1 MTTRETPWPQGTPSW
16 VDLMVPDAKAAG
28 EFYDRLFGWQIQD
41 LGEEAGGYTMALLSG
56 RPVAGIGPVPEGQD
70 LPSVWTTYIA
80 VDDVDAIVTKVTGS
94 GGQVL
99 MPAMDV
105 LAAGRMAVV
114 ADSTGAVFGL
124 WQAGEHKGAEIVNEP
139 GALTW
144 NECMTRGYD
153 EARKFYADVFGYQLE
168 DVGDGGFKY
177 SVLNLAGSPVGG
189 LGELGADMPAEVP
202 PHWMAYFAVANTDDT
217 LERATAL
224 GAQVRMQP
232 QDTPY
237 GRMAVLEGAQGE
249 IFAVIAG

>member
-16 VDLMVPDAKAAG
+16 VDLMVPDTKAAG
-28 EFYDRLFGWQIQD
+28 EFYGRLFGWQIQD
-41 LGEEAGGYTMALLSG
+41 LGEEAGGYAIAQLSG
-56 RPVAGIGPVPEGQD
+56 RPAAGIGPVPEAQD
-70 LPSVWTTYIA
+70 MPSVWNTYIA
-80 VDDVDAIVTKVTGS
+80 VDDVEAIVGRVTDS

-105 LAAGRMAVV
+105 MQAGRMAVV

-144 NECMTRGYD
+144 NECMTRDYD

-177 SVLNLAGSPVGG
+177 SVLNLGGSPVGG
-189 LGELGADMPAEVP
+189 LGEIGADMPAEVP
-202 PHWMAYFAVANTDDT
+202 PHWLCYFWVADTDET
-217 LERATAL
+217 VERATAL
-224 GAQVRMQP
+224 GGQVRVPP

-237 GRMAVLEGAQGE
+237 GRMAVLQGAQGE
-249 IFAVIAG
+249 SFAVIAG